1 MSQSVAETSID
12 RFKEHEKSE
21 VASNDGEGE

>member
-1 MSQSVAETSID
+1 MSQSVAETSIE

-21 VASNDGEGE
+21 VESNNGEGE